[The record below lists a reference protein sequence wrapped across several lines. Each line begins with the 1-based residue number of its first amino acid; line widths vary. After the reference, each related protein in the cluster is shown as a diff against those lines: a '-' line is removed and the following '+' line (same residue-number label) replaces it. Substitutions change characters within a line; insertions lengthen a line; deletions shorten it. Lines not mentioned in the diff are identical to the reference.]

1 MKELFIN
8 REKELERLNKCYD
21 SNNFEFAVIWGR
33 RRIGKTLLINKSIE
47 GRRCITCT
55 GLKTSNENNIANM
68 TKSFLSELIPGISHP
83 KFNSY
88 QELFDFLNHNEKFLS
103 SDYIIVFDEYPF
115 LAGSND
121 ELSSVLQY
129 SIDSYWKNTKLKLVL
144 CGSSV
149 SFMKEQVLSGESPLY
164 GRTTLIL
171 EIKKFML
178 WEMKA
183 YKWKYSNEEI
193 AILYSVLGGIPRYL
207 NMVDDKLTLK
217 ENLYNLFFNNGSILA
232 GETDTLLNE
241 EFKETARY
249 SDVLSAIASGKSSL
263 NDIAEKVRMQTGT
276 VSFYLTNM
284 IRVGLI
290 KKESPYGSVNN
301 KKSIYT
307 ITDGLFRFHYQFI
320 LPNINMINFGKG
332 ESVLDMIVLPSLSR
346 YMGLEWEQI
355 CISYMFASFNTNRDS
370 FLYNDLQRWWG
381 GSTKDKKQIEI
392 DMMATQNDKAL
403 FGECK
408 WTNSKVDVSILDYLK
423 NKCSQFD
430 YKCKDWYLFSKSG
443 FNKDLIELSKKDL
456 NIHLITLDEVIEL

>member
-1 MKELFIN
+1 
-8 REKELERLNKCYD
+8 
-21 SNNFEFAVIWGR
+21 
-33 RRIGKTLLINKSIE
+33 
-47 GRRCITCT
+47 
-55 GLKTSNENNIANM
+55 M
-68 TKSFLSELIPGISHP
+68 TESFFSELIPGISHP

-88 QELFDFLNHNEKFLS
+88 HELFDFLNHNEKFLS
-103 SDYIIVFDEYPF
+103 SDYIIVLDEYPL
-115 LAGSND
+115 LAGSKD

-129 SIDSYWKNTKLKLVL
+129 SIDKFWKYTKLKLVL
-144 CGSSV
+144 CGSSI
-149 SFMKEQVLSGESPLY
+149 SFMKEQVLSGNSPLY
-164 GRTTLIL
+164 RRTTLIM
-171 EIKKFML
+171 EVKKFML
-178 WEMKA
+178 WENKS
-183 YKWKYSNEEI
+183 YNWNFTNEEI
-193 AILYSVLGGIPRYL
+193 TILYSALGGIPRYL
-207 NMVDDKLTLK
+207 NMIDDSLSFR
-217 ENLYNLFFNNGSILA
+217 ENLFNLFFNTGSIIA

-284 IRVGLI
+284 IRIGLI

-307 ITDGLFRFHYQFI
+307 ITDGLFRFHYKFI

-355 CISYMFASFNTNRDS
+355 CISYMFASFNTIRDS

-392 DMMATQNDKAL
+392 DMMSTQNDKAL

-408 WTNSKVDVSILDYLK
+408 WTNDKIDIDILNTLID
-423 NKCSQFD
+423 KCSQFD
-430 YKCKDWYLFSKSG
+430 YKSKDWYLFSKSG
-443 FNKDLIELSKKDL
+443 FELSLIEKAKKES
-456 NIHLITLDEVIEL
+456 NIHLITLNDVYSL